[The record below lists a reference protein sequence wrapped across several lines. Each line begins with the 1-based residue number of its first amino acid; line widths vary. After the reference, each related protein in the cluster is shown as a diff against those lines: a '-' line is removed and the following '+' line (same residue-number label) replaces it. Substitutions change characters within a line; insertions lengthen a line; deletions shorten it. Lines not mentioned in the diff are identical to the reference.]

1 MPDVQ
6 AVNGLG
12 AFIKDELSRRHL
24 SARQFA
30 DLLNMSPSTITNV
43 INEKTEPSVQFLRS
57 LAKATGTPL
66 SVLIAL
72 AYPDVAGEIDT
83 LSPEIL
89 LLAVRL
95 SRLPP
100 DLQKRVIAFVN
111 GN

>member
-1 MPDVQ
+1 MQDVQ
-6 AVNGLG
+6 AVSGLG
-12 AFIKDELSRRHL
+12 AFIKDEISRRHL
-24 SARQFA
+24 SNRQFA
-30 DLLNMSPSTITNV
+30 ELVNVVPTTITNV
-43 INEKTEPSVQFLRS
+43 ISGKTEPSLPFLRN

-100 DLQKRVIAFVN
+100 ELQKRVIAFVN

>member
-1 MPDVQ
+1 MQAVQ
-6 AVNGLG
+6 AANGIVT
-12 AFIKDELSRRHL
+12 FIKDEMSKRHL

-30 DLLNMSPSTITNV
+30 DLVEVSPSTITNV
-43 INEKTEPSVQFLRS
+43 INERTEPSVQFLRN
-57 LAKATGTPL
+57 LAKATSTPL

-72 AYPDVAGEIDT
+72 AYPEVAGEIDA
-83 LSPEIL
+83 LSPEVL